1 MGKGSVMT
9 MFGPGQGNG
18 SFGGGSGAYFRSNPN
33 QFKLIGQNPD
43 PSQAQNGMQG
53 SAAGLMGGLRDFGM
67 GALPGMLFG
76 SKAGP
81 LATLG
86 QYGLRQG
93 LGGAGMKALGM
104 AIPGLGQA
112 QMVGALLP
120 AALGGLSS
128 LGRSLGIGRKSGPSP
143 EELAM
148 GEAKGNM
155 MNMRGS
161 YGADMGMGRSM
172 LDKYNPM
179 LEDQIGRLQD
189 LSNRGLSTEFNT
201 RQMAGA
207 ASQTEAAR
215 RAAEA
220 RMKATSGMIG
230 GGQALSGFGGINQAA
245 VGGMA
250 QGSYN
255 AAMNNMNQQPGYIN
269 QISGMIGNQINRGQG
284 LFDQGRQNM
293 FQLDQNMYNLNAQ
306 EKARDDA
313 LSQSNRDRE
322 AAAMGG
328 IAQLGASYLGDQ
340 ANERQ
345 MDRLMQMYGGDDSR
359 QALTTQRAGGTVGG
373 MPPQMQMPGMVGIGN
388 RQIDLQGE
396 LPTVSQPP
404 IFGPRMPRFNNQ
416 IATDPE
422 FEGVQPPN
430 GYQYPNNSFR
440 LPFSG
445 FRL

>member
-1 MGKGSVMT
+1 
-9 MFGPGQGNG
+9 
-18 SFGGGSGAYFRSNPN
+18 
-33 QFKLIGQNPD
+33 
-43 PSQAQNGMQG
+43 
-53 SAAGLMGGLRDFGM
+53 
-67 GALPGMLFG
+67 
-76 SKAGP
+76 
-81 LATLG
+81 
-86 QYGLRQG
+86 
-93 LGGAGMKALGM
+93 
-104 AIPGLGQA
+104 
-112 QMVGALLP
+112 
-120 AALGGLSS
+120 
-128 LGRSLGIGRKSGPSP
+128 
-143 EELAM
+143 
-148 GEAKGNM
+148 
-155 MNMRGS
+155 
-161 YGADMGMGRSM
+161 M

-230 GGQALSGFGGINQAA
+230 GGQAISGFGGINQAA

-306 EKARDDA
+306 EKARADA

-345 MDRLMQMYGGDDSR
+345 MERLMQMYGGGDER
-359 QALTTQRAGGTVGG
+359 LQAQKAAGTPGG
-373 MPPQMQMPGMVGIGN
+373 MPPQMQMPGMIGVGN
-388 RQIDLQGE
+388 RQFNYSDGSGMGSVGE
-396 LPTVSQPP
+396 APSLRRTGPT
-404 IFGPRMPRFNNQ
+404 FNPGQ
-416 IATDPE
+416 IARDPLD
-422 FEGVQPPN
+422 EGDQS
-430 GYQYPNNSFR
+430 GYGYRYGNNSFR